1 MGDAHLL
8 YRQLSVVNAKVQ
20 EMSEPQD
27 SCARRMVRLM
37 EQLAPLEGYNLSPL
51 GDVRFLRSNRP
62 LTRTPVLYEPGI
74 VILCQGRK
82 RGYLGDDVYIYDAQH
97 YLVVSVPVPFT
108 METDASEDE
117 PMLAVYLRLDFT
129 LASELIQQ
137 VDEAKGFNPAQPL
150 GMYASPMDEPLRQ
163 TTLRFLEIM
172 GHGVDAKILGPA
184 MLREIYYR
192 IIAGEQ
198 GGTLRAAVT
207 QQGQFGKVTRAIRKI
222 HSSYHERLDV
232 EALAREAQM
241 SVPNFHLHFRK
252 VTDSS
257 PMQYLKSTRLHQA
270 RLLMLRNELT
280 AARTAFLVGYES
292 PSQFSRDFKR
302 LFGRTPLA
310 EVAWMK
316 RAYALPAPTSPSGYV
331 SSH

>member
-1 MGDAHLL
+1 MPKPKDPITA
-8 YRQLSVVNAKVQ
+8 
-20 EMSEPQD
+20 
-27 SCARRMVRLM
+27 RMVQLM
-37 EQLAPLEGYNLSPL
+37 SRLAPLEGYNLSPL
-51 GDVRFLRSNRP
+51 DDVRFLRSNRP

-82 RGYLGDDVYIYDAQH
+82 RGYLGDEVYVYDAQH

-108 METDASEDE
+108 METDASETE
-117 PMLAVYLRLDFT
+117 PMLAVYVRLDFA
-129 LASELIQQ
+129 LAGELIQQ
-137 VDEAKGFNPAQPL
+137 VDERWDFPTAQPM
-150 GMYASPMDEPLRQ
+150 GMYASPLDEPLRRS
-163 TTLRFLEIM
+163 TLRFLEVM
-172 GHGVDAKILGPA
+172 SDDADAQILGPA

-192 IIAGEQ
+192 ILTGEQ
-198 GGTLRAAVT
+198 GGTLRAAIA
-207 QQGQFGKVTRAIRKI
+207 QQGQFGKVTRAIHKI
-222 HSSYHERLDV
+222 HSCYHQHLDV
-232 EALAREAQM
+232 ETLAEEAQM

-270 RLLMLRNELT
+270 RLLMLRNDLT
-280 AARTAFLVGYES
+280 AAKTAFLVGYES
-292 PSQFSRDFKR
+292 ASQFSRDFKR

-316 RAYALPAPTSPSGYV
+316 QAYALPAPTTASPFV

>member
-1 MGDAHLL
+1 MPKPKDPITA
-8 YRQLSVVNAKVQ
+8 
-20 EMSEPQD
+20 
-27 SCARRMVRLM
+27 RMVQLM
-37 EQLAPLEGYNLSPL
+37 SQLAPLEGYNLSPL
-51 GDVRFLRSNRP
+51 DDVRFLRSNRP

-82 RGYLGDDVYIYDAQH
+82 RGYLGDEVYVYDAQH

-108 METDASEDE
+108 METDASETE
-117 PMLAVYLRLDFT
+117 PMLAVYVRLDFA
-129 LASELIQQ
+129 LAGELIQQ
-137 VDEAKGFNPAQPL
+137 VDERWEFPTAQPM
-150 GMYASPMDEPLRQ
+150 GMYASPLDEPLRRS
-163 TTLRFLEIM
+163 TLRFLEVM
-172 GHGVDAKILGPA
+172 SDDADAQILGPA

-192 IIAGEQ
+192 ILTGEQ
-198 GGTLRAAVT
+198 GGTLRAAIA
-207 QQGQFGKVTRAIRKI
+207 QQGQFGKVTRAIHKI
-222 HSSYHERLDV
+222 HSCYHQHLDV
-232 EALAREAQM
+232 ETLAEEAQM

-270 RLLMLRNELT
+270 RLLMLRNDLT
-280 AARTAFLVGYES
+280 AAKTAFLVGYES
-292 PSQFSRDFKR
+292 ASQFSRDFKR

-316 RAYALPAPTSPSGYV
+316 QAYALPAPTSASPFV